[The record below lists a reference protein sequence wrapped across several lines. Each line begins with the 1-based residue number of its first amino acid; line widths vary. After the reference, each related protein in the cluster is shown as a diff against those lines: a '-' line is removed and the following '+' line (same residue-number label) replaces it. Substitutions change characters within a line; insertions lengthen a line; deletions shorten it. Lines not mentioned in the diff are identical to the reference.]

1 MLENPKNNLKSP
13 HFPLS
18 QATPTTIC
26 GEAEDAH
33 HTASQAI
40 HVERGQE
47 HHRKHS
53 ATESSTCTEPSRRQ
67 HKVQWCSSPFPLA
80 VLTNSLAPRHV
91 EGMANNQSWGSTA
104 ALVYWCH
111 SLSDKR
117 KKKKKKEVKF
127 YHWHNFE
134 TGFPFC
140 DLHPLFCNNP
150 GW

>member
-117 KKKKKKEVKF
+117 EKKKKEVKF
-127 YHWHNFE
+127 YNWHNFE